1 MQLLCGL
8 VVVGKV
14 AVKNINNAF
23 ESFFGKEFH
32 SPTLDVWLDFVLV
45 NQSAEQIRIVFVPSA
60 KLRHTHIA
68 FGFYHFSHSF
78 QSLDFPQSQDSGK
91 AKLIVTYQSS
101 GSSPSLV
108 LSDAPEPDMR
118 MSKIV
123 TSQF

>member
-1 MQLLCGL
+1 MFIFHSKKTGGEPPVKGGFQMQLLCGL

-60 KLRHTHIA
+60 KLRNTHVA

-78 QSLDFPQSQDSGK
+78 QSFVSPQ
-91 AKLIVTYQSS
+91 
-101 GSSPSLV
+101 PSL
-108 LSDAPEPDMR
+108 
-118 MSKIV
+118 
-123 TSQF
+123 